1 MTARSLFQQYKHHL
15 LIWGIILIVI
25 LVSLRAGVDQKV
37 VVFITLVLGLFTQV
51 FSGLGAL
58 IAAIPLVGPL
68 IIKVLTIPFFWILNA
83 LGYLVGAVAV
93 KKGYTR
99 EFTRTRVL
107 TLSLLVGLTIGYIL
121 GHLLPLR

>member
-1 MTARSLFQQYKHHL
+1 MSARSLFQQYKHHL

-25 LVSLRAGVDQKV
+25 VVSLRVGVDEKL

-68 IIKVLTIPFFWILNA
+68 IIKVLTIPFFWILNG
-83 LGYLVGAVAV
+83 LGYLVGAMAV

-107 TLSLLVGLTIGYIL
+107 TFSLLVGLTIGYIL